1 MRRFVW
7 LVACAGLAWVP
18 AAAQAQGAGG
28 ADAELGRPE
37 AETGDAAARRLLK
50 RAQELLQAGEK
61 DRGVKMLENLI
72 EQHPDSFVR
81 YLAYLDLGKHYLE
94 QYQQPQAISYLR
106 RMKELERGE
115 EELKGET
122 ADLYLEAMY
131 LTGVAYFQLRQYA
144 NAFPILRTITNNYP
158 NTVWANQSYYYVG
171 MCHFAQGNWKQA
183 IRDLSLVGTFVD
195 PRSPALEY
203 IEAGRRFYVKVED
216 GDLPVLQRLGRDVK
230 VDLVSGKGDKET
242 LACIPLSGKKG
253 LFIASIATEIAAPQ
267 PDNGLLEIEGGDTV
281 LVKYY
286 DDNTKEGRK
295 DVLREKKVKA
305 VSTGTVAFTT
315 GTYESAASAAFQK
328 QPLFVLLADADLDTS
343 DAADAAQVR
352 IVSRY
357 REETG
362 AGEPGADLERA
373 GEEPTYKIRD
383 EVTLTLK
390 ERGEGKTIHSGRF
403 GGSVAVDTYREAQP
417 VDKNDATLVSAIGD
431 EVVATYVDSLHIGGE
446 SPRESKAAIRV
457 AGEIDRT
464 PQPQQNVVP
473 DPILLARKNLVE
485 ATAFLELARI
495 FKSMGLLDGAK
506 EKANEG
512 LDRVNPVI
520 GIESPIPSSLKEEAF
535 RLKWNLYIVQE
546 DYKNAIVTCQLFN
559 RLYPDSPFVDQALL
573 GIGQIRFENKDYDQA
588 RGVFEQ
594 ILRLERSLA
603 KGEAQYMIAQCL
615 EAKARAAATAAG
627 TAGSQFVI
635 PETAIQQYK
644 LCADRYPDSPFAGES
659 LAKLV
664 QYYIDTR
671 DYAQASDLLDRVF
684 EEYPDA
690 DFLDTMLL
698 QWVLV
703 AYNMSDLPKAFE
715 KCSQLVTEY
724 PNSKHAPRA
733 HELLDRIKKAME
745 RTTAPKEG
753 EAGPAG
759 ASAESATK

>member
-1 MRRFVW
+1 MRRFALCW
-7 LVACAGLAWVP
+7 LAAAGLLGL
-18 AAAQAQGAGG
+18 AAATRGQGPADTEVIRAG
-28 ADAELGRPE
+28 E
-37 AETGDAAARRLLK
+37 AEGDIAARRLLK
-50 RAQELLQAGEK
+50 RAQELLLAGEK
-61 DRGVKMLENLI
+61 DRGVKMLENVV

-81 YLAYLDLGKHYLE
+81 YYAYLELGKHFLE

-106 RMKELERGE
+106 RMKELERGD

-122 ADLYLEAMY
+122 ADLYLEATY

-144 NAFPILRTITNNYP
+144 NAFPILRKITTHYP
-158 NTVWANQSYYYVG
+158 NTVWANQAYYYVG

-195 PRSPALEY
+195 PRSPAQEY
-203 IEAGRRFYVKVED
+203 VEAGRRFYVKVED

-230 VDLVSGKGDKET
+230 VDLATGKGDTEA
-242 LACIPLSGKKG
+242 LVCIPLSGKKG
-253 LFIASIATEIAAPQ
+253 LFIASVATEIAAPR
-267 PDNGLLEIEGGDTV
+267 PNNGTLEVVGGDTV
-281 LVKYY
+281 AVKYY

-295 DVLREKKVKA
+295 DVPRQKQVRV
-305 VSTGTVAFTT
+305 VSTGSVNFTT
-315 GTYESAASAAFQK
+315 GTYESAAAAAFQK
-328 QPLFVLLADADLDTS
+328 QPLFVLLQDADLDGS
-343 DAADAAQVR
+343 DAADTAQVR

-357 REETG
+357 KEET
-362 AGEPGADLERA
+362 ASGELGLDLERPEA
-373 GEEPTYKIRD
+373 GEEAAYKIRD
-383 EVTLTLK
+383 EVALTLK
-390 ERGEGKTIHSGRF
+390 ELGQAAPVHSGRF
-403 GGSVAVDTYREAQP
+403 GGSVDIDAYREAQP
-417 VDKNDATLVSAIGD
+417 VDKTDAALVCAVGD
-431 EVVATYVDSLHIGGE
+431 EVVATYIDNLHIGGE
-446 SPRESKAAIRV
+446 SPREAKATTKV
-457 AGEIDRT
+457 GGEIDRT

-473 DPILLARKNLVE
+473 DPVLLARKNLVE
-485 ATAFLELARI
+485 ATALLELARI
-495 FKSMGLLDGAK
+495 FKSMGLMDGAK

-512 LDRVNPVI
+512 LDRIAPVLQI
-520 GIESPIPSSLKEEAF
+520 DSPIPSNLKEEAF

-573 GIGQIRFENKDYDQA
+573 GIGHIRFENKDYDQA

-603 KGEAQYMIAQCL
+603 KAEAQYMIAQAI
-615 EAKARAAATAAG
+615 EAKALAAATAAG
-627 TAGSQFVI
+627 TPRSQFII

-664 QYYIDTR
+664 QYYIDSR
-671 DYAQASDLLDRVF
+671 DYAQASDLLERVF

-690 DFLDTMLL
+690 EFLDTMLL

-703 AYNMSDLPKAFE
+703 AYNMGDLPKAYE

-733 HELLDRIKKAME
+733 HELLDRIKKALE
-745 RTTAPKEG
+745 RTAE
-753 EAGPAG
+753 PAEPAA
-759 ASAESATK
+759 ASADR